1 MRRGLLK
8 CCPVLLQGRQIRGTV
23 PWPPEPSKGRAEGS
37 HPTSCWWRP
46 GLLNLHHR
54 TSFATHLLSPP
65 QFYPEKKVQKSQLNS
80 RLFFFFFNKKTSLF
94 PMKFSKYACLR
105 IEAPLPA
112 SSSRDAGFSPLQQ
125 EQAGSHFLGDCSTRF
140 RRTEQPLCQDPWQ
153 MLARRQGSSWSSEH
167 SVTAHCQALQQG
179 ALTQT

>member
-37 HPTSCWWRP
+37 HPTSCWWRL

-54 TSFATHLLSPP
+54 TLFATHLLSPP

-80 RLFFFFFNKKTSLF
+80 RLFFFFFFFLIRSL
-94 PMKFSKYACLR
+94 KC
-105 IEAPLPA
+105 
-112 SSSRDAGFSPLQQ
+112 
-125 EQAGSHFLGDCSTRF
+125 F
-140 RRTEQPLCQDPWQ
+140 RRTLLMLQGYQKKSSFPAQDLKTAGVFEKSHTEQ
-153 MLARRQGSSWSSEH
+153 
-167 SVTAHCQALQQG
+167 
-179 ALTQT
+179 

>member
-1 MRRGLLK
+1 MALCLGHQSPPRAGLRAHT
-8 CCPVLLQGRQIRGTV
+8 Q
-23 PWPPEPSKGRAEGS
+23 PPAGGGWVFS
-37 HPTSCWWRP
+37 TSTTGPCLP
-46 GLLNLHHR
+46 PISFHLLNFTLKR
-54 TSFATHLLSPP
+54 RCRRA
-65 QFYPEKKVQKSQLNS
+65 NS
-80 RLFFFFFNKKTSLF
+80 IPDFFFFFFNKKTSLF